1 MSIQLSTSKTFEYN
15 NFGNLILT
23 YLNNRNIMPLLLLEN
38 NHKSIQQLFLTMV
51 IPGKV
56 YKVKCSKDVDLC
68 SFDLRFQSILLLSML
83 SNG

>member
-23 YLNNRNIMPLLLLEN
+23 YLNNRNIMPLLLEN
-38 NHKSIQQLFLTMV
+38 NQKHSIQQLFLTMV

-56 YKVKCSKDVDLC
+56 YKVKCIKDVVQ
-68 SFDLRFQSILLLSML
+68 FWPAFQSILLLSML